1 MLPLPSRRRVYF
13 FSSSGQFFSALVTFR
28 FLLGLFFGAAAI
40 LGAGFAFGAGTGL
53 LEEGK
58 GRTNMVTL
66 GSVVSLLKSSLSTGT
81 SLDGL
86 SDLVCCCARSVHS
99 SLSARTTC
107 SSFIAPKP
115 EGTSF
120 VMDCKSH

>member
-1 MLPLPSRRRVYF
+1 VYF
-13 FSSSGQFFSALVTFR
+13 FSSSGQFFSARVTFC

-40 LGAGFAFGAGTGL
+40 LGAGVALGAATGL

-58 GRTNMVTL
+58 WRTNMVTR
-66 GSVVSLLKSSLSTGT
+66 GSVVSFLKSTLSIGT
-81 SLDGL
+81 SLDDL
-86 SDLVCCCARSVHS
+86 SDLVCCCAKSVHS
-99 SLSARTTC
+99 FLSARTTF
-107 SSFIAPKP
+107 SSFIAPGP